1 MLCLV
6 LQLAGDR
13 YAIDVREVEEVL
25 PFLNMKDLPGAPPGV
40 SGLID
45 YYGRP
50 VPVLDLSAIATG
62 VPTPVRVST
71 RIAIVRYQPDG
82 HAGHLLGLLVPRAD
96 MLRCERSGFAPA
108 PVASPGATYLGDVL
122 TDGGG
127 IVQLVEVATLITPG
141 IREALLDGQAA
152 A

>member
-62 VPTPVRVST
+62 VPTAVRVST

-82 HAGHLLGLLVPRAD
+82 DAPHLLGLLVPRAD
-96 MLRCERSGFAPA
+96 MLRCERSAFAPA

-122 TDGGG
+122 TDRSG
-127 IVQLVEVATLITPG
+127 IVQLVDVATLITPG
-141 IREALLDGQAA
+141 IRQALRDGQAA